1 MGGAMEQ
8 LATTRGRRAT
18 AASIRIVLMGVLV
31 LCVLVWPRGPA
42 IAGPTCDANTGPNG
56 PSVLDGTPGD
66 DACIAG
72 GNGPDILKGK
82 GGDDLLVGG
91 RNFDKL
97 RGGPGDDVLRGGPGP
112 DIFICGP
119 GNDVVFN
126 NRATAADVIDDSCE
140 IV

>member
-1 MGGAMEQ
+1 MEQ
-8 LATTRGRRAT
+8 FVFTRGRRAS
-18 AASIRIVLMGVLV
+18 AASIGVVLLTAVLV
-31 LCVLVWPRGPA
+31 MCLLVWPRDAAFGAP
-42 IAGPTCDANTGPNG
+42 CNANTGENA
-56 PSVLDGTPGD
+56 PSVIDGTPED

-97 RGGPGDDVLRGGPGP
+97 RGGPGDDDLKGGQGP

-126 NRATAADVIDDSCE
+126 NRSTAGDVIDDSCE
-140 IV
+140 VVR